1 MVDERDGFSVFRPL
15 ISQIK
20 PNAYLAFTK
29 DAFTSGNF
37 AERYFR
43 STGESIRVFG
53 RFRWF
58 PKRAGDLSALEAGVA
73 ALDERRFSDA
83 LGYFDR
89 ALAGESESDRA
100 VLHNKRGIALV
111 RLRELERALD
121 AFVAALEIE
130 QHVPAI
136 VNIGN
141 LLLESG
147 DIDDAIVH
155 YEAALRIDDDY
166 ATAHL
171 NLGVAFKRLGRRAE
185 AVREFRRANRL
196 ESRLKRSR

>member
-1 MVDERDGFSVFRPL
+1 
-15 ISQIK
+15 
-20 PNAYLAFTK
+20 
-29 DAFTSGNF
+29 
-37 AERYFR
+37 
-43 STGESIRVFG
+43 VFG